1 MGFDRLQINHSHSE
15 QITIIMA
22 GEKKQNV
29 FGFTYTVLD
38 EPELSAELARHA
50 QPQSTG
56 ATDTVYM
63 QPCLTPSERSQDR
76 FVVAD
81 WVIADQTWRFQAVF
95 DGHGG
100 HDTVDHVVSVLPIAL
115 HHALAD
121 ALSSAESLDVSEILR
136 KTIADVDAQIGQDM
150 LDLFPNGFDD
160 ISDDDVKAIINDN
173 GHNSA
178 KVLRC
183 MRGSTVLVTLIG
195 PDLDIWVAS
204 LGDCQCVL
212 GAKTVS
218 GEWQTTVL
226 SSNHNG
232 ADAAEVARI
241 RSEHPG
247 EDECL
252 LKDRVLGSI
261 AITRAIG
268 DFEFKLPQIYT
279 TRVFLNSNPSFQ
291 FSVAKVED
299 FLGRNLTPP
308 YLSAQCDVQHIH
320 VPSLGASEAFLILAS
335 DGLIDLSGDAYG
347 MDHRDPQLA
356 GKKWVEVLSRE
367 DRTGNAALYLLK
379 DAMGSEAEAVS
390 SVLMVETE
398 NGKKWIDDTTIIFT
412 KLI

>member
-1 MGFDRLQINHSHSE
+1 MV
-15 QITIIMA
+15 
-22 GEKKQNV
+22 GEKKQNA

-50 QPQSTG
+50 QPQSIG
-56 ATDTVYM
+56 ATDIVYM
-63 QPCLTPSERSQDR
+63 QPCPIPSERSQDR
-76 FVVAD
+76 FVVGD
-81 WVIADQTWRFQAVF
+81 WVIADQTWRFQAVL
-95 DGHGG
+95 DGHAG
-100 HDTVDHVVSVLPIAL
+100 HDTVDHIVSVLPAAL
-115 HHALAD
+115 HDALAA
-121 ALSSAESLDVSEILR
+121 ALSGEEPLDVSEILR
-136 KTIADVDAQIGQDM
+136 KTIADIDARIGQDM
-150 LDLFPNGFDD
+150 LDLFPDGLAGV
-160 ISDDDVKAIINDN
+160 SDDDVKALINDN
-173 GHNSA
+173 GPNSA

-183 MRGSTVLVTLIG
+183 MRGSTVLVALIG

-212 GAKTVS
+212 GAKTAS
-218 GEWQTTVL
+218 DEWQTTVL

-232 ADAAEVARI
+232 ADAAEAARI

-261 AITRAIG
+261 AITRAMG
-268 DFEFKLPQIYT
+268 DFLFKLPPICT
-279 TRVFLNSNPSFQ
+279 TRLFLNSNPGFQ

-320 VPSLGASEAFLILAS
+320 VPSLGASAVFLILAS
-335 DGLIDLSGDAYG
+335 DGLIDLSGDTYG
-347 MDHRDPQLA
+347 MDHRNPMLA

-367 DRTGNAALYLLK
+367 DHVGNAALHLLK
-379 DAMGSEAEAVS
+379 DAMGADAEAVS

-398 NGKKWIDDTTIIFT
+398 NGKRWMDDTTIIFT